1 MIGSIVT
8 ENDFFSGK
16 IYFNMVLLSR
26 FIVIF
31 FLVKNHTFFYS
42 GNVSS
47 ILCVRKTLVI
57 EDPRISQGQELS
69 GHISQ
74 TMPYTYK

>member
-16 IYFNMVLLSR
+16 IYFNVVVLLSR

-47 ILCVRKTLVI
+47 ILCVCKTLVI

-74 TMPYTYK
+74 TTPYT